1 MTSTD
6 RTELQRATQEDFDQ
20 EVRRVQGLLEHLQ
33 QHAAQL
39 KEVVTA
45 SPEAAEKLHRA
56 ETLLEQAEA
65 VLEETQKFHE

>member
-20 EVRRVQGLLEHLQ
+20 EVKRVQGLLEHLQ

-39 KEVVTA
+39 KEVVRA

-56 ETLLEQAEA
+56 EALLEQAEA
-65 VLEETQKFHE
+65 LLEETQKFHE